1 MKPYIAWSDAV
12 AKWLRAIASK
22 VGKTNQPLEYTTPT
36 GFIIRDAEL
45 TTTAEKYATIL
56 NGQKSFFTH
65 ISPDETS
72 TINTRQL
79 STRIVANYVHGMDAA
94 LCANVIARCEAL
106 TIPIATVHDCFS
118 TTPNN
123 AAQLHNVLLEEIKTL
138 HQTSWLPK
146 FKDEVQQRT
155 GLKFPPPPLSK
166 TLDINAIGTCPALFS

>member
-1 MKPYIAWSDAV
+1 LKPYSIWSDAIN
-12 AKWLRAIASK
+12 KWLRAIASK
-22 VGKTNQPLEYTTPT
+22 VGASNQTLEFTTPT
-36 GFIIRDAEL
+36 GFVIRDAEL

-56 NGQKSFFTH
+56 NGRKSFFTH
-65 ISPDETS
+65 ISPDES
-72 TINTRQL
+72 SVINTRSL

-94 LCANVIARCEAL
+94 LCTNVIARCQAL

-123 AAQLHNVLLEEIKTL
+123 AAQLHQTLLEEIKTL

-155 GLKFPPPPLSK
+155 RLKFPPPPLSK
-166 TLDINAIGTCPALFS
+166 TLDINTIGSCPSLFS